1 MTELYRGILLILF
14 GKYNDLVITLRDH
27 VRSHKQITSDPSN
40 YLDFGVMGFW
50 NLMLEISMTIFG
62 IGVLTAGVILVA
74 VLAVICY
81 PLTAVFNG
89 CSLVL
94 SNTRNPDSAVVRPEE
109 PRLEPVLKEEQPVI
123 LKKPYDKEKE

>member
-14 GKYNDLVITLRDH
+14 GKYNDLVITLREH
-27 VRSHKQITSDPSN
+27 VRSHKQTTSDPSN

-50 NLMLEISMTIFG
+50 NLMLEIAMTIFG
-62 IGVLTAGVILVA
+62 IGVLTAGVVLVA
-74 VLAVICY
+74 VLAVVCY

-94 SNTRNPDSAVVRPEE
+94 SNTRNPDPVVVRPE
-109 PRLEPVLKEEQPVI
+109 
-123 LKKPYDKEKE
+123 